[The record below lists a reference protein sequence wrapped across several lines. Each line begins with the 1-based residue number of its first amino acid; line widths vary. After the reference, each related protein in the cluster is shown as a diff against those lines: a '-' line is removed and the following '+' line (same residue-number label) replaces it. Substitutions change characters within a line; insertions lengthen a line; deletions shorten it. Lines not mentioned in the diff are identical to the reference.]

1 MAVVGWAVESGF
13 VRFGTTFALL
23 ACFTVTAL
31 AWVVAEVVM
40 VKAFVARVT
49 KIRSFQESEV
59 RRTSMVM
66 THIAFVLWL
75 IQEADDVLW
84 RFHVSLKRN
93 AIWIACGHHF
103 QLVVGRQVL
112 LKLFSFGTPTRA
124 FGNIS
129 LLVKEFGASGEHI
142 RIITFDIF
150 VDSPLISSFI
160 RETSFLEIKFKQGH
174 TTTNLL
180 RVFIQRNVKGI

>member
-1 MAVVGWAVESGF
+1 MAVAGWAVEGGF
-13 VRFGTTFALL
+13 VRFCTTFGLL
-23 ACFTVTAL
+23 ACFTATAL

-40 VKAFVARVT
+40 VKAFV
-49 KIRSFQESEV
+49 EV

-103 QLVVGRQVL
+103 QLVVGCQVQIACEGIWRIGWAHSDY
-112 LKLFSFGTPTRA
+112 FQDSYSNA
-124 FGNIS
+124 FP
-129 LLVKEFGASGEHI
+129 LHHRLYASGLLL
-142 RIITFDIF
+142 DKW
-150 VDSPLISSFI
+150 L
-160 RETSFLEIKFKQGH
+160 LQGKGC
-174 TTTNLL
+174 LL
-180 RVFIQRNVKGI
+180 NF